1 MRTRLCK
8 IRDQALH
15 LASQQHLLHTR
26 LSAAEK
32 VFCEDMVKLLG
43 THLSGAVLDQV
54 PTRYKALT
62 QDKSITAGPMM
73 ERHVFVV
80 LTADVP
86 GFSVGSGVDELTVDL
101 TKGDCFV
108 MSYTTAR
115 PLIEQSQARL
125 M

>member
-15 LASQQHLLHTR
+15 LSSQQHLLHTR

-43 THLSGAVLDQV
+43 THLSGAVLDQI
-54 PTRYKALT
+54 PPRYKSLG
-62 QDKSITAGPMM
+62 QDKSITAGP
-73 ERHVFVV
+73 RLDKHVFVV
-80 LTADVP
+80 LTAEVP

-101 TKGDCFV
+101 QKGDCFV
-108 MSYTTAR
+108 MSYLTAR
-115 PLIEQSQARL
+115 PLIEQGQARL